1 MSLGRLTF
9 FRRSE
14 PDEDRS
20 VKASL
25 NLADWG
31 VKSGSLPDE
40 GDPDPLS
47 AFGSERAAEPLVR
60 PPVPAAPPPAPRVWY
75 PDRVPPRTRLVGLIL
90 LVLVV
95 GPALVATFI
104 WGSGS
109 LSAPPAAP
117 PVDPVGGRAVI
128 NSNPPGAQV
137 FVNGE
142 NRGTTPLDIVLPV
155 GVHTLQMQQGAALRT
170 LPIEIA
176 PNQITSQYVELPA
189 EPAAALPEPPAP
201 APARNTAPTPS
212 RPTASAPV
220 AASPPASSQL
230 AQRVAPTTRTPAP
243 AAAPSPR
250 PPAALPDGWIA
261 FDSPFPVEVSEGGRA
276 LGTTAGGPLRLAAG
290 LHTLELTNPT
300 FEFRTTLAINVTPG
314 QKATT
319 PLTVP
324 NGSLSVNALP
334 WAEVFVDGRAIGMTP
349 LAHIPVPIGSREL
362 LWRHPE
368 LGERRQVI
376 RVTARTPVR
385 IGLDFHRAP

>member
-9 FRRSE
+9 FRRTE
-14 PDEDRS
+14 PDEERS

-31 VKSGSLPDE
+31 VKSGSLPDA

-47 AFGSERAAEPLVR
+47 AFGSERGAEPLVR
-60 PPVPAAPPPAPRVWY
+60 PPVPAAAPSPPRVWY

-95 GPALVATFI
+95 GPALVATYI

-109 LSAPPAAP
+109 LGTPPAAP

-142 NRGTTPLDIVLPV
+142 ARGTTPLDIVLPV
-155 GVHTLQMQQGAALRT
+155 GVHTLQMQQGGALRT

-189 EPAAALPEPPAP
+189 EPAAALPEPPVQSAAPTRSRTAASPP
-201 APARNTAPTPS
+201 AP
-212 RPTASAPV
+212 
-220 AASPPASSQL
+220 ASPPASSQL
-230 AQRVAPTTRTPAP
+230 AQRVAAPTTRTEAPAVARTPPAP
-243 AAAPSPR
+243 AP
-250 PPAALPDGWIA
+250 LPDGWIA
-261 FDSPFPVEVSEGGRA
+261 IDAPFPVEVSEGGRA
-276 LGTTAGGPLRLAAG
+276 LGTTAAGPLKLAAG

-300 FEFRTTLAINVTPG
+300 FEFRTTLAVNVTPG
-314 QKATT
+314 QKTTT

-368 LGERRQVI
+368 LGERRQLI

-385 IGLDFHRAP
+385 IGLDFHGLRP